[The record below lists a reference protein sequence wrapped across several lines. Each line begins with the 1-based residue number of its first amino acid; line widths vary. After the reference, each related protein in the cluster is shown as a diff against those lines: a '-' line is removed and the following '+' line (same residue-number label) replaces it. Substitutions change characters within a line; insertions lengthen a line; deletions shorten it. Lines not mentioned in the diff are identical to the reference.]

1 MKSTTNYI
9 NTAPSRKM
17 TLESLVE
24 DARRADISDDVVF
37 HEILRACQRILEL
50 TDQQIADAL
59 HVSRPTVNRWIN
71 RKNLPQS
78 LMRKPIFGWIA
89 SQAARKL
96 KIHQELEEQQ
106 SFGIPTESYDMAA
119 RGGR

>member
-1 MKSTTNYI
+1 MESTTNYI
-9 NTAPSRKM
+9 NTASSRKT
-17 TLESLVE
+17 TLGSLIA
-24 DARRADISDDVVF
+24 DARKADISDDGVF
-37 HEILRACQRILEL
+37 HEVLRACQRILEL

-71 RKNLPQS
+71 GKNLPQA
-78 LMRKPIFGWIA
+78 LMRKPIFNWIA

-106 SFGIPTESYDMAA
+106 SFGSPTESYAIAA
-119 RGGR
+119 RG